1 MTDHP
6 YSRRAAAS
14 GIVFVLLLFGA
25 LFAPGPPPRASDSA
39 ATIAQALG
47 DDRGV
52 ILGGMWVAGLALV
65 FALWFFSVVGTWLAK
80 AGGDAERT
88 LAWAAAAGGAAA
100 VLLILVGLLLFYGA
114 AYQVAGARELAV
126 VRGLTDAGNA
136 SIEMSKFG
144 VTLFITATS
153 LVGLRLSLLPRALA
167 VLGLLSAAIGLVSSV
182 PLFAEGSFT
191 EFGGGLDL
199 LGAAPAILWILCLSA
214 WMTGRAGSA
223 RVPDASRASGR

>member
-1 MTDHP
+1 
-6 YSRRAAAS
+6 
-14 GIVFVLLLFGA
+14 V
-25 LFAPGPPPRASDSA
+25 
-39 ATIAQALG
+39 
-47 DDRGV
+47 
-52 ILGGMWVAGLALV
+52 V

-144 VTLFITATS
+144 VTL
-153 LVGLRLSLLPRALA
+153 
-167 VLGLLSAAIGLVSSV
+167 
-182 PLFAEGSFT
+182 
-191 EFGGGLDL
+191 DL